1 MENLTA
7 LQEAVKSIL
16 ESGKKYRSSDN
27 LLYLR
32 VLKLAGVNMDTSI
45 FNFYDHFCDYNVP
58 RFESVA
64 RARRKV
70 QELYPELKSED
81 PVRTWRKENE
91 TAFRNYS
98 REGK

>member
-1 MENLTA
+1 MDDLTE
-7 LQEAVKSIL
+7 LQNKVKEIL

-27 LLYLR
+27 LLYLKM
-32 VLKLAGVNMDTSI
+32 LKLSGVNMDTSI

-70 QELYPELKSED
+70 QEHYPELKSDE

-98 REGK
+98 REE

>member
-1 MENLTA
+1 MDNLTA
-7 LQEAVKSIL
+7 LQGAVKSLL
-16 ESGKKYRSSDN
+16 EADKNLRSSDN

-70 QELYPELKSED
+70 QELYPELKSEE
-81 PVRTWRKENE
+81 PVRKWRKENE
-91 TAFRNYS
+91 TAFRKYS

>member
-1 MENLTA
+1 MDDLTT
-7 LQEAVKSIL
+7 LQKAVKSIL

-70 QELYPELKSED
+70 QELYPELKSEE
-81 PVRTWRKENE
+81 PVKKWRKENE
-91 TAFRNYS
+91 TAFRKYS

>member
-1 MENLTA
+1 MDDLTA
-7 LQEAVKSIL
+7 LQNAVKCML
-16 ESGKKYRSSDN
+16 EEDKNLRSSDN

-45 FNFYDHFCDYNVP
+45 FNFYAHFCDYNVP

-70 QELYPELKSED
+70 QELYPELKSEE
-81 PVRTWRKENE
+81 PVRKWRKENE
-91 TAFRNYS
+91 TAFRKYS

>member
-1 MENLTA
+1 MEDLTL
-7 LQEAVKSIL
+7 LQKIVKSKL
-16 ESGKKYRSSDN
+16 ESSKKYRCSDN

-32 VLKLAGVNMDTSI
+32 ILKDFGINMNTSI

-70 QELYPELKSED
+70 QELYPELKSDE
-81 PVRTWRKENE
+81 PVRRWRKENE
-91 TAFRNYS
+91 TAFRKYS